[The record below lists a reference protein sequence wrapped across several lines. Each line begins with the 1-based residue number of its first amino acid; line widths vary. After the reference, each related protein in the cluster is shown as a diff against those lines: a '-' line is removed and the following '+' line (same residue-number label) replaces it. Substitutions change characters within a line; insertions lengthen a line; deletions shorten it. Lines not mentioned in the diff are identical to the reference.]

1 MHGRYA
7 SSQPPE
13 FIARLFQTVNA
24 LPSVAPS
31 WNIAP
36 SQDAMAADRSRLYLP
51 REYLDGA
58 HVPHDPLATLGTPR
72 LPEVCARVAAL
83 AQFDAAREAMADCGR
98 QAMRPAHLV
107 GATHAAISLARLE
120 RRGWA
125 RLDQR
130 VRLPTL
136 QKLWV
141 ALRYG
146 LVT

>member
-1 MHGRYA
+1 M
-7 SSQPPE
+7 
-13 FIARLFQTVNA
+13 
-24 LPSVAPS
+24 
-31 WNIAP
+31 
-36 SQDAMAADRSRLYLP
+36 
-51 REYLDGA
+51 
-58 HVPHDPLATLGTPR
+58 
-72 LPEVCARVAAL
+72 PEVCARVAAL